1 MLARRLIPAT
11 LTLIAFVLV
20 EDWEMANNFYYIE
33 DLVSN
38 GSSTVTLVD
47 DGVGSTG

>member
-1 MLARRLIPAT
+1 
-11 LTLIAFVLV
+11 
-20 EDWEMANNFYYIE
+20 MANNFYYIE

-47 DGVGSTG
+47 DGVGIDWMILREAHTSQSIDLG